1 MIDTVPKLIAR
12 EDALVGDLWGA
23 IDDHIV
29 RGRILPVLMIMR
41 DQFGDT
47 IHEAIDRFAGR
58 YEYLREVRPDDF
70 TKSRE
75 EYGRGFYS

>member
-1 MIDTVPKLIAR
+1 M
-12 EDALVGDLWGA
+12 GDLWGA

-29 RGRILPVLMIMR
+29 RGRIFPVLMIMR

-47 IHEAIDRFAGR
+47 IHDAIDRFASR

-75 EYGRGFYS
+75 GYGRRFYS

>member
-1 MIDTVPKLIAR
+1 
-12 EDALVGDLWGA
+12 
-23 IDDHIV
+23 
-29 RGRILPVLMIMR
+29 MIMR

-47 IHEAIDRFAGR
+47 IHDAIDRFASR

-75 EYGRGFYS
+75 GYGRRFYS

>member
-1 MIDTVPKLIAR
+1 MFLWEISGTPLI
-12 EDALVGDLWGA
+12 
-23 IDDHIV
+23 IV
-29 RGRILPVLMIMR
+29 SGRILPALMIVR
-41 DQFGDT
+41 DQLGDT
-47 IHEAIDRFAGR
+47 VHEAIDRFAER